1 MLNRS
6 STALWVEI
14 VDIVGGVVLQV
25 ISISSLKLFFTP
37 LLAFTSGSWTSPGPG
52 EQENIILGALGE
64 SLKLLVLD

>member
-25 ISISSLKLFFTP
+25 ISISSLKLFFHTSQGIY
-37 LLAFTSGSWTSPGPG
+37 LWKLDLAGSRGTGKYHFG
-52 EQENIILGALGE
+52 CVGRKFEIIGA
-64 SLKLLVLD
+64 